1 MASVAEIAPLSTE
14 FNMPGQQT
22 QAKDAVTKEIEKLG
36 EVTKKIKTELYF
48 ICWSTL

>member
-36 EVTKKIKTELYF
+36 FRFAFEGMNLA
-48 ICWSTL
+48 L